1 MVTLLLPSFELSQE
15 SLRFLL
21 RRAASNDRLRHSPLA
36 IKLVVFGIVAGT
48 ACPQIIAELD
58 LTEASPGGPMNDNE
72 GALADIIIAQLVTI
86 LLLALILWR
95 IW

>member
-1 MVTLLLPSFELSQE
+1 MLSGN
-15 SLRFLL
+15 FDHLL
-21 RRAASNDRLRHSPLA
+21 RYSPLA
-36 IKLVVFGIVAGT
+36 IKLVAFGIVAGT

-72 GALADIIIAQLVTI
+72 GALAAIIIAQLVTI
-86 LLLALILWR
+86 LLLALIPWR